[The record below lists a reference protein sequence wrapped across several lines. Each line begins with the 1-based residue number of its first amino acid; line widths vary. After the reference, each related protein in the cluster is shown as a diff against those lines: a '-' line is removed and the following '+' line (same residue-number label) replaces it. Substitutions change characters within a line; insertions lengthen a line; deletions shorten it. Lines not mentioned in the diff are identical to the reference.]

1 MKTIVFSVCALLM
14 LGMLAGCSTAGSQA
28 DNSSGTKM
36 SGYVDTSAQK
46 KF

>member
-1 MKTIVFSVCALLM
+1 MKTILLSVCALLM
-14 LGMLAGCSTAGSQA
+14 LGLLAGCSTTGSQS

>member
-1 MKTIVFSVCALLM
+1 MRTLIMSVSLLALIGLF
-14 LGMLAGCSTAGSQA
+14 AGCSTTGSQA
-28 DNSSGTKM
+28 DNASGVRM